1 MSLIGLGN
9 TSEET
14 NNYISILN
22 SRRLRERII
31 DEFNLRSLYGAEE
44 IEDVLD
50 QLEAN
55 TDIEV
60 SDEGALMFVI
70 YDRDSIRC
78 KKMADLVLDELGKTS
93 IDLKTKT
100 GIRNQKFILA
110 RIESL
115 ESELR
120 ESENSL
126 RDFTLKHNAYEFPI
140 QLTESVGQLIGLE
153 VKLAEAE
160 IAYNVAESTLNKDS
174 PSLRVLRLQKD
185 ELRTQLK
192 ELKTGWDEGSLFPN
206 LSEAPDM
213 LLAYARMK
221 REIEIN
227 SAVLEFLYPQYE
239 QARLQEARDEPSL
252 QILDFPRVPQKKAKP
267 QRALIVVG
275 SVTFSFLL
283 ASFWVLLRN
292 RVWLSAPIERK
303 AGAA

>member
-1 MSLIGLGN
+1 
-9 TSEET
+9 
-14 NNYISILN
+14 
-22 SRRLRERII
+22 
-31 DEFNLRSLYGAEE
+31 
-44 IEDVLD
+44 
-50 QLEAN
+50 
-55 TDIEV
+55 
-60 SDEGALMFVI
+60 
-70 YDRDSIRC
+70 
-78 KKMADLVLDELGKTS
+78 
-93 IDLKTKT
+93 
-100 GIRNQKFILA
+100 
-110 RIESL
+110 
-115 ESELR
+115 
-120 ESENSL
+120 
-126 RDFTLKHNAYEFPI
+126 
-140 QLTESVGQLIGLE
+140 
-153 VKLAEAE
+153 
-160 IAYNVAESTLNKDS
+160 
-174 PSLRVLRLQKD
+174 LQKD